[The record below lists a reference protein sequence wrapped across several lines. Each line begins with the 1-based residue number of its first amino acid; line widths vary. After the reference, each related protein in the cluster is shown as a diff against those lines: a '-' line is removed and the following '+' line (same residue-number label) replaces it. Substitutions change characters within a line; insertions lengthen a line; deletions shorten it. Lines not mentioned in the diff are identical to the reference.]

1 MPHRIALIVLASLA
15 SLSAGRADAQS
26 GGSGSRAEEEAS
38 RPMRLIIEA
47 AKIKPKAR
55 PVETPAPARPPAAP
69 TRPAA
74 AAAPAAPTPMP
85 VEPAAEVAAEPS
97 PTSPMSP
104 PRLPQSTVATVE
116 ANATPRSPEPAPMPT
131 PIAEPVAQAEPA
143 PLPPLKLRTLV
154 EPVTP
159 RHLAGRLR
167 GEVRVEVQLNV
178 AADGSV
184 SEAMVLAS
192 SHPQMN
198 AAVLD
203 AVRQW
208 RYEPAG
214 RSREHAVQVVLRPD
228 S

>member
-1 MPHRIALIVLASLA
+1 MPHRIALFFFASLGVLWTGHA
-15 SLSAGRADAQS
+15 TAQSAG
-26 GGSGSRAEEEAS
+26 GGSRAEEEAS
-38 RPMRLIIEA
+38 RPMRLILEA
-47 AKIKPKAR
+47 AKIKPKAK
-55 PVETPAPARPPAAP
+55 PADAAAPARP
-69 TRPAA
+69 
-74 AAAPAAPTPMP
+74 AAAPAR
-85 VEPAAEVAAEPS
+85 PAATAAAAVAPGAVAAL
-97 PTSPMSP
+97 PTSNPASEVP
-104 PRLPQSTVATVE
+104 PGVPQSSVATVE
-116 ANATPRSPEPAPMPT
+116 VEPTPRQPDPTTLPAPTSEPAMPR
-131 PIAEPVAQAEPA
+131 EAEPA
-143 PLPPLKLRTLV
+143 LPPPKLSNIV

-184 SEAMVLAS
+184 SEATVTAS

-208 RYEPAG
+208 RYEPAA
-214 RSREHAVQVVLRPD
+214 RAREHAVQVVLRPD

>member
-15 SLSAGRADAQS
+15 TLSAGRADAQA
-26 GGSGSRAEEEAS
+26 GGAGSRAEEEAS
-38 RPMRLIIEA
+38 RPLRLIIEA

-55 PVETPAPARPPAAP
+55 PVEAASRPAAVPARSAPPQTDPPTAPPAPIVVVPSDPAAP
-69 TRPAA
+69 
-74 AAAPAAPTPMP
+74 
-85 VEPAAEVAAEPS
+85 
-97 PTSPMSP
+97 
-104 PRLPQSTVATVE
+104 PQSTVATVDVQ
-116 ANATPRSPEPAPMPT
+116 ATPREPAPQPV
-131 PIAEPVAQAEPA
+131 PLPVPAAPAEAEAQAEPA
-143 PLPPLKLRTLV
+143 AALPPLKLRSLV

-167 GEVRVEVQLNV
+167 GEVRVEVALNV

-184 SEAMVLAS
+184 SEASVTAS

-198 AAVLD
+198 AAVLE

-208 RYEPAG
+208 RYEPAA
-214 RSREHAVQVVLRPD
+214 RSREHAVQVVMRPD

>member
-15 SLSAGRADAQS
+15 GLSAGRADAQAA
-26 GGSGSRAEEEAS
+26 GTGSRAEEEAS

-55 PVETPAPARPPAAP
+55 PAEAAAPARPPAAP
-69 TRPAA
+69 VRPAA
-74 AAAPAAPTPMP
+74 NAAAPAAP
-85 VEPAAEVAAEPS
+85 AAAAVVAAEPTPAS
-97 PTSPMSP
+97 PAAEP
-104 PRLPQSTVATVE
+104 PAAPPVVE
-116 ANATPRSPEPAPMPT
+116 ANAVPRSPD
-131 PIAEPVAQAEPA
+131 VA
-143 PLPPLKLRTLV
+143 PLPDPVAPGELPALAPPKLRTLV

-167 GEVRVEVQLNV
+167 GEVRVDVQLSV

-184 SEAMVLAS
+184 SEATVMAS

-208 RYEPAG
+208 RYEPAS
-214 RSREHAVQVVLRPD
+214 RSREHAVQVVLRPEN
-228 S
+228 

>member
-1 MPHRIALIVLASLA
+1 MPHRIAALALASLA
-15 SLSAGRADAQS
+15 VGPAAGQTAAA
-26 GGSGSRAEEEAS
+26 GSRAEEEAS

-47 AKIKPKAR
+47 ARIKPKAR
-55 PVETPAPARPPAAP
+55 PAEAAPKPAAVPARAALPSADPPAAS
-69 TRPAA
+69 PAPLVVVPSD
-74 AAAPAAPTPMP
+74 PAAP
-85 VEPAAEVAAEPS
+85 
-97 PTSPMSP
+97 
-104 PRLPQSTVATVE
+104 PQSTVVTVDVQ
-116 ANATPRSPEPAPMPT
+116 ATPREPEPQPVPSPVSAAPAEAEAQPEPA
-131 PIAEPVAQAEPA
+131 VA
-143 PLPPLKLRTLV
+143 LPPLKLRSLV

-167 GEVRVEVQLNV
+167 GEVRVEVALNV

-184 SEAMVLAS
+184 SEASVTAS

-198 AAVLD
+198 AAVLE

-214 RSREHAVQVVLRPD
+214 RSREHAVQVVMRPD

>member
-1 MPHRIALIVLASLA
+1 MPHRIALIVFASFGVLGTGHA
-15 SLSAGRADAQS
+15 TAQPAG
-26 GGSGSRAEEEAS
+26 GGSRAEEEAS
-38 RPMRLIIEA
+38 RPMRLILEA
-47 AKIKPKAR
+47 AKIKPKSK
-55 PVETPAPARPPAAP
+55 PADAPPPA
-69 TRPAA
+69 RPAA
-74 AAAPAAPTPMP
+74 APAKPAATAAASVAPGAVAAPAAP
-85 VEPAAEVAAEPS
+85 AVAAD
-97 PTSPMSP
+97 SP
-104 PRLPQSTVATVE
+104 PSLPESTVATVE
-116 ANATPRSPEPAPMPT
+116 AAVTPRQPDPTTLPAPLSEPAVPREPEPA
-131 PIAEPVAQAEPA
+131 
-143 PLPPLKLRTLV
+143 LPPPKLRNLV

-184 SEAMVLAS
+184 SDAAVTSS

-208 RYEPAG
+208 RYEPAA
-214 RSREHAVQVVLRPD
+214 RAREHAVQVVLRPD